1 MKESPKHSPS
11 SLAAALQAFCRAYS
25 HEEAQHELWHWFLP
39 VLLRSIREQDF
50 ARTSHLA
57 AFFER
62 LEQLVAAAYRHTA
75 AEAPGSPPEGGP
87 APG

>member
-1 MKESPKHSPS
+1 MKESLEHTTP
-11 SLAAALQAFCRAYS
+11 SLAAALQAFCQAYS
-25 HEEAQHELWHWFLP
+25 HEEAQHELWRWFLP

-50 ARTSHLA
+50 ARTRHLA
-57 AFFER
+57 AFSER

-75 AEAPGSPPEGGP
+75 ATAPGSPPEGGA